1 MNGLISTRLRLILLV
16 TLCIG
21 IVSVIS
27 AMAEDH
33 PATGHDTS
41 AIPHDTAR
49 LLDTSLSHGSV
60 TNDSTIQVGEHVDA
74 TNDAHS
80 AASTAH
86 ADGGHGEEA
95 GGHDDHGGTPHLPS
109 LAAVLVSF
117 LGPDFQWMVDW
128 INPIYAALTSLLFI
142 WVAFTVYH
150 KRKMIPGPFQNAI
163 EMLVEGMYNFL
174 YGILGDETR
183 RYLPFIGTIFFYILV
198 NNLWGIIPLGHSPS
212 TSINV
217 TASLALCVFAYS
229 QYTGISRLG
238 IVGYLDHLAGSP
250 RDPIMWALVPLQLPM
265 HIIGEIAK
273 PFSLAL
279 RLFGNITGEDIL
291 VAAFVGLGVTALAVF
306 GSPIGLP
313 LNVPFILLGL
323 LLSTIQAL
331 VFTLLSTIYILMM
344 LPHHS
349 DDHH

>member
-1 MNGLISTRLRLILLV
+1 MRNVILTQLRRILLL
-16 TLCIG
+16 TLSIA
-21 IVSVIS
+21 IVSLNS
-27 AMAEDH
+27 ASAEEH
-33 PATGHDTS
+33 VT
-41 AIPHDTAR
+41 PHDTAR
-49 LLDTSLSHGSV
+49 LLDTSLAHDTLSH
-60 TNDSTIQVGEHVDA
+60 DSIVQTSEHVDA
-74 TNDAHS
+74 VVDPHA
-80 AASTAH
+80 TAGTTTH
-86 ADGGHGEEA
+86 ADGGHGEEGA
-95 GGHDDHGGTPHLPS
+95 KHDDHGGTPHLPS

-117 LGPDFQWMVDW
+117 LGPDFQWIKDW
-128 INPIYAALTSLLFI
+128 VNPLYAGLTSLLFI
-142 WVAFTVYH
+142 WVAIVVYN
-150 KRKMIPGPFQNAI
+150 KRTMIPGPFQNAI

-265 HIIGEIAK
+265 HIIGEVAK